1 MDPLQPAGSGCAM
14 RGCGPG
20 RCWSPRSFRCAQ
32 GVGRAWIQSA
42 SQALQPAF
50 LRRTRLRRCRF
61 GHGLA
66 PPTAPHVHGSFDC
79 THTGSTRIVVC
90 TPNAGEVGTRVPRKA
105 GSGAVQRCWWRAF
118 IGPRQAKVAF
128 RICAFRHASSRCQ
141 LALVSSVDKVRFW
154 APGNKIRRQSWI
166 ASQCACAR
174 HSGDSGHSNT
184 TLAAVPAYT
193 FRASPDSTVVRHR
206 FYLLLLFLHTCML
219 VGRCAPH
226 SLLWTWRQYVSLHG
240 HNTVQVQ
247 VRVQVQV

>member
-154 APGNKIRRQSWI
+154 APGNKIDSAVTSLITERRWALQ
-166 ASQCACAR
+166 Q
-174 HSGDSGHSNT
+174 T
-184 TLAAVPAYT
+184 Q
-193 FRASPDSTVVRHR
+193 
-206 FYLLLLFLHTCML
+206 L
-219 VGRCAPH
+219 VLVCNPRPH
-226 SLLWTWRQYVSLHG
+226 
-240 HNTVQVQ
+240 
-247 VRVQVQV
+247 

>member
-32 GVGRAWIQSA
+32 GVGRAWIHSA

-105 GSGAVQRCWWRAF
+105 GSGAVQRCWWRARLSVTSAGKSC
-118 IGPRQAKVAF
+118 IQDLCVSTC
-128 RICAFRHASSRCQ
+128 II
-141 LALVSSVDKVRFW
+141 AL
-154 APGNKIRRQSWI
+154 
-166 ASQCACAR
+166 
-174 HSGDSGHSNT
+174 
-184 TLAAVPAYT
+184 
-193 FRASPDSTVVRHR
+193 STCIS
-206 FYLLLLFLHTCML
+206 FF
-219 VGRCAPH
+219 GR
-226 SLLWTWRQYVSLHG
+226 
-240 HNTVQVQ
+240 
-247 VRVQVQV
+247 